1 MSELYSGGLLVNMFR
16 GAVIGKTG
24 TLPGTDG
31 GVSTLA
37 GIAVHANR
45 GPVIFAIFNTMGPVT
60 TYRKLQDEF
69 LKGFIVESGGI
80 PEVNASLHKLNN

>member
-1 MSELYSGGLLVNMFR
+1 M
-16 GAVIGKTG
+16 AVDGSANVYVADSNNSVIRKITP
-24 TLPGTDG
+24 TG

-37 GIAVHANR
+37 GIAYTRDH
-45 GPVIFAIFNTMGPVT
+45 GPVIFAIFNTKGPVS

-80 PEVNASLHKLNN
+80 PQVNASLHRLNN